1 MLAQLLFYDSTWNNV
16 LVERSP
22 LLFVG
27 VENDGLIGGVVV
39 PLELVAEDALTR
51 VAVKRPTHLL
61 DRICHRHVL
70 EWR

>member
-1 MLAQLLFYDSTWNNV
+1 M

-51 VAVKRPTHLL
+51 VAV
-61 DRICHRHVL
+61 
-70 EWR
+70 E